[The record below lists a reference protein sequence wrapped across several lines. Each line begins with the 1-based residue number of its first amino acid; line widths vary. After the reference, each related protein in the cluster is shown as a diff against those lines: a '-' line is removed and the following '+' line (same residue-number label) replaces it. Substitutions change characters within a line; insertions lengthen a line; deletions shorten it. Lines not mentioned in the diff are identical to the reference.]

1 MDLFLQ
7 LVSSVNTITVEL
19 RYERITQ
26 SPYWL
31 KIVSQRL
38 KTSTICVLID
48 NSQVSWNFTSD
59 IFCDMLT
66 TIAHEFMANIY

>member
-31 KIVSQRL
+31 KIV
-38 KTSTICVLID
+38 STICVLID